1 MKDFTVETGA
11 GAVHEQKDISVN
23 VENSSKS
30 RKHSITLDLTNN
42 EAFASTSEFFFDDE
56 DDYII
61 LQLEDEVSRYDMES
75 EARHE
80 VESVDDSV
88 IMVEE
93 PTEGS
98 SARGSTLTEDDKADW
113 ASLRSRVCQIVV
125 ETLRHL
131 RSRRDMAECGAEEIQ
146 LKRVFD
152 RDEVASKKQQEG
164 WKVRELCG

>member
-1 MKDFTVETGA
+1 
-11 GAVHEQKDISVN
+11 
-23 VENSSKS
+23 
-30 RKHSITLDLTNN
+30 
-42 EAFASTSEFFFDDE
+42 
-56 DDYII
+56 
-61 LQLEDEVSRYDMES
+61 MES

-131 RSRRDMAECGAEEIQ
+131 RSRRDMAECGAEEI
-146 LKRVFD
+146 
-152 RDEVASKKQQEG
+152 DEVASKKQQEG
-164 WKVRELCG
+164 WKVICFLNWHGHLEGR